1 VGCSAGL
8 NAPVNKA
15 ETRGETRVYRRLGAV
30 GKKTGGRTIMRQRA
44 AGNAPPVMLQ
54 TKIQPK

>member
-1 VGCSAGL
+1 VGCGAGL

-30 GKKTGGRTIMRQRA
+30 GKKTGRRTTMRQRA
-44 AGNAPPVMLQ
+44 ACNAPPVMFQ
-54 TKIQPK
+54 NKI